1 MHLLAAILSCLLRSI
16 LETLPSSEDEAG
28 AFLSGLT
35 IGFVLF
41 WTILIVVTWSW
52 FTAHGLR
59 P

>member
-1 MHLLAAILSCLLRSI
+1 MHLLAAVLRGLLRSI

-35 IGFVLF
+35 WGFVLF
-41 WTILIVVTWSW
+41 WAILVLVTWSW
-52 FTAHGLR
+52 FTSHGLR